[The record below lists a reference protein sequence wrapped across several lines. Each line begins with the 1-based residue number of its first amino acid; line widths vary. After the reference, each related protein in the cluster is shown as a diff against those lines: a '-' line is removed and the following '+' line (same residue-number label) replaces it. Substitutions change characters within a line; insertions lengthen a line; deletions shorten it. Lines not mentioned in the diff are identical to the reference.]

1 MVVQLCSVHLR
12 QRLAMLTDGQIIPV
26 TALLDQDGLDTD
38 DPHEAWTY
46 TAGPDKDGK
55 FHADELTGYN
65 LKKNQ
70 IN

>member
-1 MVVQLCSVHLR
+1 
-12 QRLAMLTDGQIIPV
+12 MLTDGQIIPV